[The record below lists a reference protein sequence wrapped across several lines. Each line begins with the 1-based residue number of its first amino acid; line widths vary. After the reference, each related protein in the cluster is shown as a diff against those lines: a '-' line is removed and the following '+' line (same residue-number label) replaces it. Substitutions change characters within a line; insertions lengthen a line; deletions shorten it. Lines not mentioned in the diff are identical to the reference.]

1 MKPTLTFARNTKNV
15 KKPTYLKNGV
25 FLIYAPRK
33 IKFLLRSLRETTQKS
48 QLLYQEIIADISL
61 QNSDQTRSKQLL
73 AINNEFG

>member
-33 IKFLLRSLRETTQKS
+33 IKFPLRSLKETTQKS